1 MMLSRERLFLS
12 QMISNSS
19 GMLSYRSCSD
29 KRVENSLSMTIIM
42 SSSSLF
48 ALCLP
53 CQAQL
58 YLISKRKKKNNPLQ
72 VFHLPLIHN
81 PLKRRRKVNFL
92 TKLPELGRCGGQSEF
107 GGSVTQWIPPKSWCF
122 GLYLLACPWLCAPA
136 EGGWRYP
143 QFTLPQYSMLGYL
156 NIIFYETIEKC
167 FKMLAFLFY
176 CFISII

>member
-42 SSSSLF
+42 SSSSLL

-58 YLISKRKKKNNPLQ
+58 YLISKRKKKPTL
-72 VFHLPLIHN
+72 FRSFISLWYTTLWSEEEKLISSPSFQSWEGVGPVRVWKKCN
-81 PLKRRRKVNFL
+81 SMDSTKVL
-92 TKLPELGRCGGQSEF
+92 ML
-107 GGSVTQWIPPKSWCF
+107 W
-122 GLYLLACPWLCAPA
+122 
-136 EGGWRYP
+136 
-143 QFTLPQYSMLGYL
+143 TLPASMS
-156 NIIFYETIEKC
+156 
-167 FKMLAFLFY
+167 LAACTCRGWLK
-176 CFISII
+176 ISSVHTASVLHAWLSEYYILWNNWEMF